1 MLDHP
6 CSCRPPA
13 GIFLSPLLFI
23 LLAITIFPS
32 SAQAGDG
39 HLEPTAQPSTP
50 AAHGEVEGN
59 SVPRVLISLVIILL
73 GAKAGGD
80 LFERLR
86 QPAVLGELVVGVVL
100 GNLALAGFGGLQYL
114 KTDAALNILAE
125 IGVVLLL
132 FEVGLESN
140 IKDMMEVGFSSLM
153 VALFGVIAPMGL
165 GWLVSAYFIPQ
176 ANTLVH
182 VFIGATLSATS
193 VGLTARVLKDLGRIN
208 TRESRIILGAA
219 VIDDVMGLVLL
230 AAVGGI
236 ITSVDKGQGGISAL
250 QIGIILGKATLF
262 LLLAVW
268 IGQKLSPRMFRLAS
282 HLKVRG
288 MLLVT
293 SICFCFL
300 LAYLAS
306 RIELA
311 PIVGAFAAGLIL
323 DPVHYAELKQKGGH
337 TIEELI
343 SPLTTFLVPIFFVLM
358 GIRVDLKTF
367 TNPRILS
374 FALVLTLAA
383 ILGKQACAFG
393 VMERGLDRLSVGV
406 GMIPRGEV
414 GLIFASIGSQMLLRG
429 APVIES
435 STYSAVVIMVII
447 TTLITPPILQWSLA
461 RNK

>member
-1 MLDHP
+1 
-6 CSCRPPA
+6 
-13 GIFLSPLLFI
+13 
-23 LLAITIFPS
+23 
-32 SAQAGDG
+32 
-39 HLEPTAQPSTP
+39 
-50 AAHGEVEGN
+50 
-59 SVPRVLISLVIILL
+59 VIILL

-80 LFERLR
+80 LFERIK
-86 QPAVLGELVVGVVL
+86 QPAVLGELLVGVIL
-100 GNLALAGFGGLQYL
+100 GNLVLAGYGGLHYL
-114 KTDAALNILAE
+114 KTDAAINILAE

-140 IKDMMEVGFSSLM
+140 IKEMMEVGISSFL
-153 VALFGVIAPMGL
+153 VAVFGVITPMGL
-165 GWLVSAYFIPQ
+165 GWMVSAWFMPE
-176 ANTLVH
+176 ANTMVH

-193 VGLTARVLKDLGRIN
+193 VGLTARVLKDLGKIHM
-208 TRESRIILGAA
+208 RESRIILGAA

-230 AAVGGI
+230 AAVSGI
-236 ITSVDKGQGGISAL
+236 IASVDQGQAGISAL

-268 IGQKLSPRMFRLAS
+268 IGQRLSPFIFRLAS
-282 HLKVRG
+282 QLKVRG

-293 SICFCFL
+293 SISFCFL

-306 RIELA
+306 AIELA

-323 DPVHYAELKQKGGH
+323 DPVHYEDLKKRGGH
-337 TIEELI
+337 RIEELI

-367 TNPRILS
+367 GNVQILS
-374 FALVLTLAA
+374 FALLLTLAA

-393 VMERGLDRLSVGV
+393 IMERGLDRLSVGI

-414 GLIFASIGSQMLLRG
+414 GLIFASMGAQMLLKG
-429 APVIES
+429 SPVIDS

-447 TTLITPPILQWSLA
+447 TTLITPPALKWSLA
-461 RNK
+461 RRAALR